1 MNGLLTTKL
10 VGLLVIIC
18 NLIII
23 PLILLGIFKFQWLF
37 FVLLLLK
44 LLPDLL
50 VLITGSIFYKESKL
64 WQYSLPMFLLY
75 PLILFLI
82 IFLQAKL

>member
-1 MNGLLTTKL
+1 MVGKMKMNGLLTTKL

-23 PLILLGIFKFQWLF
+23 PLIVLSIFKFQWLF
-37 FVLLLLK
+37 FVLFFLK

-50 VLITGSIFYKESKL
+50 VLVTDLFFTKKVNCGNILCHVFIISIDTFN
-64 WQYSLPMFLLY
+64 
-75 PLILFLI
+75 
-82 IFLQAKL
+82 